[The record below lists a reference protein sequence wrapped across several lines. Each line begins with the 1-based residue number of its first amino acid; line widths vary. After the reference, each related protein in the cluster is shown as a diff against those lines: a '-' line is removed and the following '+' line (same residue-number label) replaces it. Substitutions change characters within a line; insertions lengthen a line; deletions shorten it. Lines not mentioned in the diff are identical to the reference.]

1 MRNFSVAILI
11 TLTLISCKSKTNK
24 KMNSDY
30 TISTAS
36 ESDERAKK
44 ALPFEG
50 SENKSN
56 VSYGL
61 LSA

>member
-1 MRNFSVAILI
+1 
-11 TLTLISCKSKTNK
+11 
-24 KMNSDY
+24 MNSDY